1 MRILREIRRQW
12 IGVLGVVVG
21 VTGVAF
27 GATGQPAVL
36 GSLNQANRPTVLEN
50 TAAGPAATFKT
61 KPTAPPFA
69 VTSAKKVPNL
79 NAARLGGRLP
89 SAFATAGSSYLKA
102 ESDGKYAPK
111 TGSSAYAAAGSS
123 YTKAESDGRYAPA
136 TGSDAYAAAGSSY
149 LKAESD
155 GRYAPATGSTAYES
169 REHRVLHAAT
179 FPASTSLLH
188 DGRKTV
194 LSLQVTSP
202 GGGTLTFEMFAE
214 CRALFHAFLRIHLG
228 PEVVLEVP
236 PGDDTFRM
244 CHVTAT
250 TPVTAGQVVTATL
263 SLEAMVNA
271 EIRNGWS
278 SLAFS
283 PS

>member
-12 IGVLGVVVG
+12 IGVLGVLVG

-61 KPTAPPFA
+61 KPTAPPFT

-89 SAFATAGSSYLKA
+89 SAFAAAGSSYLKA

-123 YTKAESDGRYAPA
+123 YT
-136 TGSDAYAAAGSSY
+136 
-149 LKAESD
+149 KAESD

-202 GGGTLTFEMFAE
+202 GDGTLTFEMFAE